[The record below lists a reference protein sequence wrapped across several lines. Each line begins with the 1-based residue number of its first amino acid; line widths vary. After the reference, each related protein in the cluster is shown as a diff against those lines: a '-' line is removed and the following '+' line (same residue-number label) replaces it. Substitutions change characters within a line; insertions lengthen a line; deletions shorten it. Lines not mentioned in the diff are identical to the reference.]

1 LRPRHPRS
9 PPGSNAPAAVSARS
23 IVARLEVRGVFATVD
38 VDSTRAEI
46 EELAGSL
53 AALQTL
59 QTWVEREL
67 FAAREEG
74 FAMSE

>member
-1 LRPRHPRS
+1 
-9 PPGSNAPAAVSARS
+9 
-23 IVARLEVRGVFATVD
+23 
-38 VDSTRAEI
+38 VDSARAEI

-53 AALQTL
+53 SALQTL